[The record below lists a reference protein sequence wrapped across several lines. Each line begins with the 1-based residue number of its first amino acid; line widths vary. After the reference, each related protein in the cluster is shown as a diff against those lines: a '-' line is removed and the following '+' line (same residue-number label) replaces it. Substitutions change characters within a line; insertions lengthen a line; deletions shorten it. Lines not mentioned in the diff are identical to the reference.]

1 MVISMTIRVHRS
13 DRVIPE
19 YSLTGDLL
27 AYLKCG
33 RQYRLYNR
41 GGLPPSVPV
50 QQWFGEFIHGVLE
63 EAFTNWRAQAPQ
75 LRPNWP
81 WTWEQHIQPIE
92 IAVYRRLLSRGLRPP
107 PRMLYDNYDAPTAV
121 GRGIASIR
129 VEAALNT
136 WGMHLFPLVEEAELR
151 LAGSRELP
159 ASARA
164 RAIRY
169 SITGIVDVLSSV
181 LLADAPVNNAILQR
195 LRQSPVVHS
204 EINRT
209 TQPFE
214 IIVDYKGMR
223 RPSRDNQSWL
233 HQEWQLQTY
242 AWLRR
247 RQSPDSRVIAGVL
260 LYLNELAPSR
270 TDLRDLRR
278 DVEQGTTD
286 VMPAAADRAILLG
299 EADTEENEGEEAET
313 NADMGLSR
321 RFLEDRSFRLVE
333 ITPATIGQ
341 AADEFD
347 GVVGEIEIAVQQEI
361 SGGSA
366 LTPWLTRPDHRTC
379 TACDFKYH
387 CPDALSQRREP
398 RVP

>member
-1 MVISMTIRVHRS
+1 MIMPVQVHRP

-63 EAFTNWRAQAPQ
+63 EAFTRWRAQDPPWNAG
-75 LRPNWP
+75 WP
-81 WTWEQHIQPIE
+81 WIWDQQIQPLE
-92 IAVYRRLLSRGLRPP
+92 LAVYRRLLSRGLRPP
-107 PRMLYDNYDAPTAV
+107 PRMLYDNYDAPTVA

-129 VEAALNT
+129 AEAALNT

-151 LAGSRELP
+151 LTGSRELP
-159 ASARA
+159 ANARA
-164 RAIRY
+164 RAARY
-169 SITGIVDVLSSV
+169 SITGVVDVLSSV
-181 LLADAPVNNAILQR
+181 LLANAPANNAILQR
-195 LRQSPVVHS
+195 LRQSPVVRA
-204 EINRT
+204 EMERT
-209 TQPFE
+209 AAPFE

-223 RPSRDNQSWL
+223 RPATTNHSWL

-247 RQSPDSRVIAGVL
+247 RQNPDSRVIAGVL
-260 LYLNELAPSR
+260 LYLNELAPSA

-278 DVEQGTTD
+278 DVERSETD
-286 VMPAAADRAILLG
+286 IMPAAADRAILLG
-299 EADTEENEGEEAET
+299 EAESDEDDGEEAELGSS
-313 NADMGLSR
+313 MGLSR
-321 RFLEDRSFRLVE
+321 LFLEDRSFRLVE
-333 ITPATIGQ
+333 ITPESIAAAATQ
-341 AADEFD
+341 FD
-347 GVVGEIEIAVQQEI
+347 GVVGDIEIAVQQEI
-361 SGGSA
+361 GGGSA
-366 LTPWLTRPDHRTC
+366 LTPWPTQPEQRTC

-387 CPDALSQRREP
+387 CPDALSPRRDP